1 MDPLDLLEQL
11 GRVEPADPDVL
22 ERAAARFL
30 TASAGQR
37 NGAGLRAEFPDP
49 GVLPG

>member
-11 GRVEPADPDVL
+11 GHVEPADPDVL
-22 ERAAARFL
+22 ERAAARIL

-37 NGAGLRAEFPDP
+37 KGLDCAPGFPDP
-49 GVLPG
+49 GVLSG